1 MPRLQVQAQRQV
13 WALDFDGVVC
23 DSVGE
28 SAIAAWKASAQY
40 WPEMFARPEVVARR
54 QEIIDQLKVVRPV
67 VETGY
72 ENLVLVRCL
81 LAGVDPQAILKDW
94 HKLLGEHMQLWGLDR
109 SEVQDLK
116 ARGLLAAFGGMRDQM
131 MQEDLAAWIDMNDIY
146 PGVAESVRRLV
157 ADHEAYIVTTKQAR
171 FAEAILHRLAGVD
184 LPPERIFSQAE
195 TGAPKSEILH
205 LLEERHPGT
214 QYHFVEDKALTLHK
228 ASAMPQL
235 AHWNLYLVDWGY
247 NTQEEREVV
256 RRQDRIKL
264 ISLDDFHALA

>member
-1 MPRLQVQAQRQV
+1 MVFSSLQ
-13 WALDFDGVVC
+13 F
-23 DSVGE
+23 
-28 SAIAAWKASAQY
+28 
-40 WPEMFARPEVVARR
+40 PPFP
-54 QEIIDQLKVVRPV
+54 P
-67 VETGY
+67 
-72 ENLVLVRCL
+72 
-81 LAGVDPQAILKDW
+81 PQTP
-94 HKLLGEHMQLWGLDR
+94 Q
-109 SEVQDLK
+109 
-116 ARGLLAAFGGMRDQM
+116 LLAAFGGMRDQM

-228 ASAMPQL
+228 AR
-235 AHWNLYLVDWGY
+235 NGRGEGRGGVD
-247 NTQEEREVV
+247 ERPGGG
-256 RRQDRIKL
+256 RMR
-264 ISLDDFHALA
+264 